1 MAAPKLEK
9 LKQGELDI
17 WQVTTAHAELL
28 VAEQGAQ
35 VLSYKRTGEQPLIW
49 LNDHAQFKEG
59 AAIRAGVPVCWP
71 WFGNLAR
78 NPETIQQMR
87 QSTEPAT
94 AHGLVRTL
102 KWSLGEPQIG
112 DDKVTLTFTLPEADG
127 GLPGWPHAARLELKI
142 VLADTLT
149 LALTTLNLGRE
160 DIHLSQALHTYFAVS
175 DVRQVAVEE
184 VAGLEYIETLED
196 WARRTQQGRLEVTG
210 ETDRIYLDTPARL
223 TIADSEWKRRI
234 LIDTQGSASAVIWN
248 PWIERASALPDM
260 ANDGWQRMF
269 CIETANVM
277 ADAKRLGPGETH
289 TLAVTVSS
297 EPLI

>member
-1 MAAPKLEK
+1 MSTPTLEK

-17 WQVTTAHAELL
+17 WRVKTAHAELL

-35 VLSYKRTGEQPLIW
+35 VLSYGRTGEQPLIW
-49 LNDHAQFKEG
+49 LNDHADFKQG
-59 AAIRAGVPVCWP
+59 KPIRAGVPLCWP

-78 NPETIQQMR
+78 NPEAIQHMR
-87 QSTEPAT
+87 EGTEPAT

-102 KWSLGEPQIG
+102 KWSLAEPAIEG
-112 DDKVTLTFTLPEADG
+112 DKVTLTFTLPEADG
-127 GLPGWPHAARLELKI
+127 QLSGWPHAARLELK
-142 VLADTLT
+142 VELADTLT
-149 LALTTLNLGRE
+149 LSLTTLNLGVE
-160 DIHLSQALHTYFAVS
+160 PLHLSQALHTYFAVS

-196 WARRTQQGRLEVTG
+196 WARRNQNGRLEVTG
-210 ETDRIYLDTPARL
+210 ETDRIYLQTPPRL

-248 PWIERASALPDM
+248 PWIERAAALPDM

-277 ADAKRLGPGETH
+277 ADAKVLGPGESH
-289 TLAVTVSS
+289 SLAVTISS
-297 EPLI
+297 EAL